1 MRMRMRMPA
10 RSTSTRRVWV
20 AVLVGLS
27 MAASSGPVAAAPS
40 ASHVGAPGLGDPYY
54 PTYGNGGYDVQR
66 YRLELRYDPATDQLE
81 GVAKIDARAT
91 QDLDRFDLDLV
102 GLSVHRIRIRAGEH
116 RRDATWSR
124 TGSELVVTPARRLHR
139 GTDFTVAVRYGGV
152 PRLVQTQFGDNG
164 FFATDDGAIVAG
176 EPEGAATWFP
186 VNDHPIDKATYAF
199 RITVP
204 DGLGVVANGLPEGEE
219 RAEPGWTTHLWRA
232 RSPMASYL
240 ATIDV
245 GRWDLRRSTGPHG
258 LPIIDAVD
266 PDLGTKADA
275 TLARQ
280 ADMIAFLEGVFGR
293 YPFEAAGAIVDDQQP
308 VLFSLETQTRPV
320 YSGLTFV
327 LPNPEATVVH
337 ELAHQWVGDD
347 VSVRRWSEIWLN
359 EGFATYA
366 EWLWQQHEGGGRL
379 SDIATFVHAA
389 VPAAAE
395 PFWQV
400 RVGDPGVADLFSDA
414 VYVRGGLTLEALRR
428 TIGDRSFFEVLRRW
442 ASQHEGGNVTTADFI
457 ALSEEVSGQQLDGLF
472 RRWLFTPGK
481 PALPPA

>member
-1 MRMRMRMPA
+1 MMRARRGMPA
-10 RSTSTRRVWV
+10 LVLAV
-20 AVLVGLS
+20 AI
-27 MAASSGPVAAAPS
+27 AAAP
-40 ASHVGAPGLGDPYY
+40 APARTGAPGVGDPYY

-66 YRLELRYDPATDQLE
+66 YRLELRYDPATDRLD

-91 QDLDRFDLDLV
+91 QDLDRFDLDLM
-102 GLSVHRIRIRAGEH
+102 GLSVHRIRIGSGEH

-124 TGSELVVTPARRLHR
+124 SGSELIVTPARRLHR

-152 PRLVQTQFGDNG
+152 PRMVTTPFGDNG
-164 FFATDDGAIVAG
+164 VFPTDDGAIVAG
-176 EPEGAATWFP
+176 QPEGAATWFP

-199 RITVP
+199 RVTVP
-204 DGLGVVANGLPEGEE
+204 DGVDVVANGLPEGRE

-240 ATIDV
+240 ATVDI
-245 GRWDLRRSTGPHG
+245 GQWDIHRSTGPHG

-266 PDLGTKADA
+266 PDMRTKADA
-275 TLARQ
+275 VLAREG
-280 ADMIAFLEGVFGR
+280 DMIAFLEGVFGR
-293 YPFEAAGAIVDDQQP
+293 YPFETAGAIVDDEQP

-320 YSGLTFV
+320 YSWLTFI
-327 LPNPEATVVH
+327 LPDPEATLVH

-347 VSVRRWSEIWLN
+347 VAVRRWSDIWLN

-366 EWLWQQHEGGGRL
+366 EWLWQQHEGGGGL
-379 SDIATFVHAA
+379 ADITTFVHAS
-389 VPAAAE
+389 VPATD

-400 RVGDPGVADLFSDA
+400 RVGDPGVEHLFDDP

-428 TIGDRSFFEVLRRW
+428 TIGDRAFAEVLHRW
-442 ASQHEGGNVTTADFI
+442 VAERSGGHGTTDEFV
-457 ALSEEVSGQQLDGLF
+457 ALSERVSGRQLDGLF

-481 PALPPA
+481 PGLPPA